1 MFNLYIFVC
10 FSYICITF
18 VTDQIMSV
26 NGGRVVKDRPTTP
39 VISESQKFVRAR
51 IERRWLMLFKQ
62 TAEFMDRQKP
72 RVTAPEVVEDVML
85 KRRLQ
90 RSEAAWK
97 VGLFKVSMN
106 FVASSYTTAFF

>member
-1 MFNLYIFVC
+1 
-10 FSYICITF
+10 
-18 VTDQIMSV
+18 MSI
-26 NGGRVVKDRPTTP
+26 NGNRVIKERPTTP

-62 TAEFMDRQKP
+62 TAEFMERQKP

-97 VGLFKVSMN
+97 VGTDRLTLNINLIRMLQTAVS
-106 FVASSYTTAFF
+106 